1 MKKQPTET
9 INRTELVLALIKE
22 ELKSQKFFSILNQAG
37 IEDCYYQPN
46 LSKLILSLL
55 DMDDGKDETLEFYWE
70 IISKAI
76 EKVGANDESV
86 TRQVLNIY
94 ASLTTQG
101 SL

>member
-1 MKKQPTET
+1 MEHASVNPD
-9 INRTELVLALIKE
+9 RTELVLALLKE

-76 EKVGANDESV
+76 EKVHANDESMRNHSIRV
-86 TRQVLNIY
+86 YNQLR
-94 ASLTTQG
+94 AG
-101 SL
+101 R